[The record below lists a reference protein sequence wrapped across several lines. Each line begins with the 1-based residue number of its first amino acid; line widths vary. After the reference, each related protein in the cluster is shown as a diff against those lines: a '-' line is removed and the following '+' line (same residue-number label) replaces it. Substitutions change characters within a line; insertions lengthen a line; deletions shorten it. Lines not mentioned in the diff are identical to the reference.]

1 MQNDIENIDNICRDN
16 SIINENINSFNSE
29 NSTKYYE
36 FSSDNEKDEECL
48 SLKNQ
53 KLISTIS
60 ITLENIVDNYKYKK
74 MDNEKFPLIKSFYSY
89 DIPEISINDYLTRIF
104 FYTKCDINSLI
115 LSLYYLDKLYIKDIP
130 INKHYIHKLLFSSIL
145 ISIKYNEDVIY
156 KNDYYCQIFGVS
168 LKELNLM
175 EYNFF
180 ILLDYKFYV
189 NDEIYE
195 EYKKGLNLEYL

>member
-1 MQNDIENIDNICRDN
+1 MDNIDNKYNDN
-16 SIINENINSFNSE
+16 SIINDNLNSFNSE

-36 FSSDNEKDEECL
+36 FSSENENEEECL

-60 ITLENIVDNYKYKK
+60 NVLENIVDKYKYNKV
-74 MDNEKFPLIKSFYSY
+74 DNEKFPLIKTFYSY
-89 DIPEISINDYLTRIF
+89 DIPEISIKDYLTRILL
-104 FYTKCDINSLI
+104 YSKCEMNSLI
-115 LSLYYLDKLYIKDIP
+115 LSLYYLDRLYIKDIP

-145 ISIKYNEDVIY
+145 LSIKYNEDIIY

-180 ILLDYKFYV
+180 ILLDYKFFI

-195 EYKKGLNLEYL
+195 EYKKGLNLEYMEKY

>member
-1 MQNDIENIDNICRDN
+1 MQNDIDNIDKTYNDN
-16 SIINENINSFNSE
+16 SIINDSLNSFISE

-36 FSSDNEKDEECL
+36 FSSEHENEEDCL

-53 KLISTIS
+53 NLISI
-60 ITLENIVDNYKYKK
+60 IANVLENIVDKYKYNKI
-74 MDNEKFPLIKSFYSY
+74 DIEKFPLMESFYSY
-89 DIPEISINDYLTRIF
+89 EIPEISIKDYLTRIL
-104 FYTKCDINSLI
+104 FYSKCEINSLI
-115 LSLYYLDKLYIKDIP
+115 LSLYYLDRLYIKDIP

-145 ISIKYNEDVIY
+145 LSIKYNEDIIY
-156 KNDYYCQIFGVS
+156 QNDYYCQIFGVS